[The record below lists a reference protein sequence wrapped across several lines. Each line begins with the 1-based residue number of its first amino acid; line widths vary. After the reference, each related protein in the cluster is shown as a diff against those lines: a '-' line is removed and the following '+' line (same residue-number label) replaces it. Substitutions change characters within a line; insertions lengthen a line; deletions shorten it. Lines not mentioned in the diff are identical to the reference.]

1 MSLQEKFEMLYEQRK
16 QAEKANNKKR
26 IIMHNVIVPKGESAK
41 LYNKNVYVM

>member
-1 MSLQEKFEMLYEQRK
+1 MSLQQQFEMIYAQRK

-26 IIMHNVIVPKGESAK
+26 IIMHNVILDKGEKSK